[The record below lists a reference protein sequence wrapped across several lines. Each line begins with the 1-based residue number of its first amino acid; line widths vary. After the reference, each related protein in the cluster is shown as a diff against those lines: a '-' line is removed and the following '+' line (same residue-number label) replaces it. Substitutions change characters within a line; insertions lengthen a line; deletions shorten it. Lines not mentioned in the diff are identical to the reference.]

1 MSPTLMPMMHAMPMV
16 LLSIYLISLVA
27 YGAISAV
34 ALRRAHLSWRNQ
46 TPTVDWVTTTWAV
59 YHMPKMAHSLGPVPV
74 PVRAKDILNAFWV
87 TVLPLV
93 NSMLLA
99 GVVVVV
105 GSNIWMAGYR
115 RFVVGFDSWLERKGY
130 LQS

>member
-1 MSPTLMPMMHAMPMV
+1 MYPNPMPMMHTMLMV
-16 LLSIYLISLVA
+16 LLCIYLISLVA
-27 YGAISAV
+27 YGVISAA

-59 YHMPKMAHSLGPVPV
+59 YHMPKMAHSLGPVSV
-74 PVRAKDILNAFWV
+74 PVRAKDIMNAFWV
-87 TVLPLV
+87 TVFPII
-93 NSMLLA
+93 NSMLLV

-105 GSNIWMAGYR
+105 VSNIWMAGYR
-115 RFVVGFDSWLERKGY
+115 RFVAGFDAWLERKGY